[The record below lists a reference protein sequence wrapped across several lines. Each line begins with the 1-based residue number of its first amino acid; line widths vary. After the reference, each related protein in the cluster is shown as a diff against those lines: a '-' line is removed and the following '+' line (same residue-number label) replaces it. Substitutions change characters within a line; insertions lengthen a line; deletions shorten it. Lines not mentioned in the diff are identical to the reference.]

1 MLQTLFLG
9 TDIIHSFKS
18 GGKCPPG
25 GCSWFWKKM
34 NGAQLLEFDSDKQNP

>member
-9 TDIIHSFKS
+9 TDIIHFFKP

-25 GCSWFWKKM
+25 G
-34 NGAQLLEFDSDKQNP
+34 LLLVSEENE